1 MSSALQAVIF
11 DYGNVLCPM
20 PRPRDFEELAH
31 TAGVPSTVFL
41 PSLWRYRLDYD
52 RGTLDGPA
60 YWRQVAKENG
70 KEFSEAQIRKL
81 IEIDLGLWTRPAD
94 TMLAWAR
101 ALRKSGLKTSIL
113 SNMPRDFSSY
123 LRSNAGWLNDFD
135 FNVFSGELGVVK
147 PDPKIYQTC
156 LKGLNASPDQTLFID
171 DMAANVDGARALG
184 MKAIKFDSV
193 AQLTDDVRP
202 FGLPAP
208 AV

>member
-1 MSSALQAVIF
+1 MPFALQPVIL

-20 PRPRDFEELAH
+20 PQPNDFEELAR
-31 TAGVPSTVFL
+31 TAGIQSTVFL
-41 PSLWRYRLDYD
+41 QSLWRYRLDYD

-81 IEIDLGLWTRPAD
+81 IEIDLGLWTRPGT

-123 LRSNAGWLNDFD
+123 LRSNARWLSDFD

-147 PDPKIYQTC
+147 PDPKIYQVC
-156 LKGLNASPDQTLFID
+156 LKGLNTPPDQTLFID
-171 DMAANVDGARALG
+171 DLAANVDGAHAVG
-184 MKAIKFDSV
+184 MKAIKFESV
-193 AQLTDDVRP
+193 GQLAADVQA

-208 AV
+208 VD

>member
-1 MSSALQAVIF
+1 MPFALQAVIL

-20 PRPRDFEELAH
+20 PQPNDFEELAR
-31 TAGVPSTVFL
+31 TAGIQSTVFL
-41 PSLWRYRLDYD
+41 QSLWRYRLDYD

-81 IEIDLGLWTRPAD
+81 IEIDLGLWTRPGT

-123 LRSNAGWLNDFD
+123 LRSNARWLSDFD

-147 PDPKIYQTC
+147 PDPKIYQVC
-156 LKGLNASPDQTLFID
+156 LKGLNTPPDQTLFID
-171 DMAANVDGARALG
+171 DLAANVDGAHAVG
-184 MKAIKFDSV
+184 MKAIKFESV
-193 AQLTDDVRP
+193 GQLAADVQA

-208 AV
+208 VD